1 MTTFNNRKIED
12 FYSLVSALQA
22 FWQKQGCAIINP
34 YFSEVGA
41 GTFHPLT
48 VFKSIGKEPTKLA
61 YTQGCSRPADGR
73 YGDNPNRLQ
82 YYYQFQVI
90 LNPGPN
96 NVVELYLESLKALG
110 INQKLH
116 DIRFVEDDWESP
128 SLGAFG
134 LGWEVWC
141 DGMEIT
147 QFTYFQQIGG
157 CVPKLA
163 PVEITYGLERIA
175 MYILG
180 VNSVYDL
187 FWDKDNKTTY
197 GYLAKDNEK
206 EFSFY
211 NFKYANVDNLFSQF
225 KMAEEESKILLE
237 QKLIYPSYYMASKA
251 SHYFNLLDAR
261 GALGVKERALFIQRI
276 QKLVKQCC
284 ELYLQND

>member
-1 MTTFNNRKIED
+1 MSTDSNKIKD
-12 FYSLVSALQA
+12 FYGLVVALQT
-22 FWQKQGCAIINP
+22 FWQKQGCAVITP

-48 VFKSIGKEPTKLA
+48 VFKSISNEQTKLA
-61 YTQGCSRPADGR
+61 YMQGCSRPTDGR
-73 YGDNPNRLQ
+73 YGENPNRLQ

-90 LNPGPN
+90 LNPGPAD
-96 NVVELYLESLKALG
+96 VVELYLESIKALG
-110 INQKLH
+110 VDQKLH

-157 CVPKLA
+157 ITPKLA

-180 VNSVYDL
+180 VDSVYDL
-187 FWDKDNKTTY
+187 FWDKENQIKY
-197 GYLAKDNEK
+197 GYLSKSNER
-206 EFSFY
+206 EFSSY
-211 NFKYANVDNLFSQF
+211 NFKYANIDNLFSQF
-225 KMAEEESKILLE
+225 KMAEEESKFLLE
-237 QKLIYPSYYMASKA
+237 KKLIYPAYHMATKA

-261 GALGVKERALFIQRI
+261 GALGVKERALYIQRI
-276 QKLVKQCC
+276 QRLVKQCC